1 MPLIVGHGELY
12 VSDDHIKEIHMKEMG
27 SSP

>member
-12 VSDDHIKEIHMKEMG
+12 ASDDQIKEIHMKEMG